1 MGLPIEGERNDLVR
15 LADEVQQLRAER
27 DGLQRRLA
35 DLQQQNARLWT
46 LALEDPLT
54 GLANRRGLAAVWAHE
69 LARSRRHGYPCCVI
83 AMDLDRFKRVND
95 AGGHEAGDRVLR
107 LVAHL
112 LAAGVR
118 AEDLVA
124 RTGGEE
130 FTIILPHADL
140 AVAVAVAERVRQAV
154 AAAHPAPNL
163 GPCTLSAGV
172 ACSRQTPHA
181 ALLQAA
187 DRALYRAKAN
197 GRDRTEVWSGPLSA

>member
-1 MGLPIEGERNDLVR
+1 MEVEHSDVGR
-15 LADEVQQLRAER
+15 LADEVRQLRAER
-27 DGLQRRLA
+27 NDLRRHVA
-35 DLQQQNARLWT
+35 DLQQQNARLWA

-69 LARSRRHGYPCCVI
+69 LARSRRYGYPCSVI
-83 AMDLDRFKRVND
+83 ALDLDRFKRVND
-95 AGGHEAGDRVLR
+95 AGGHDAGDRMLR
-107 LVAHL
+107 LVARL

-118 AEDLVA
+118 GEDLVA

-130 FTIILPHADL
+130 FTIILPRADL
-140 AVAVAVAERVRQAV
+140 AVALAVAERVRQAV
-154 AAAHPAPNL
+154 AAVHPAPDL

-172 ACSRQTPHA
+172 ACSRLTPHA

-197 GRDRTEVWSGPLSA
+197 GRDRVEVWPGPLSA

>member
-1 MGLPIEGERNDLVR
+1 MEVEHRDVGRQ
-15 LADEVQQLRAER
+15 ADEVQQLRAER
-27 DGLQRRLA
+27 DDLRRRLA
-35 DLQQQNARLWT
+35 DLQQQNARLWA

-69 LARSRRHGYPCCVI
+69 LARSRRYGYPCSVI
-83 AMDLDRFKRVND
+83 ALDLDRFKRVND
-95 AGGHEAGDRVLR
+95 AGGHDAGDRMLR
-107 LVAHL
+107 LVARL

-140 AVAVAVAERVRQAV
+140 AVARAVAERVRRAV
-154 AAAHPAPNL
+154 AAAQPAADL
-163 GPCTLSAGV
+163 GPCTLSAGI
-172 ACSRQTPHA
+172 ACSRLTPHA
-181 ALLQAA
+181 ALLPAA

-197 GRDRTEVWSGPLSA
+197 GRDRIEVWSGPLSA